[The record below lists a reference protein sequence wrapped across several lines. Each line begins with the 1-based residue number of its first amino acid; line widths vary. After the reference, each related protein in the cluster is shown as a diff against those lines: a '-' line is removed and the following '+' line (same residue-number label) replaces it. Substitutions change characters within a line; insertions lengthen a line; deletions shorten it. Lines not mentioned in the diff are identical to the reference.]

1 MKTDLKFH
9 SIAELVDLRRAN
21 MATANP
27 EYQRGQVWREE
38 QQKRLIDSVMR
49 GYQLPII
56 YLHFNEETAGGLIR
70 QSYHII
76 DGQQRITA
84 LYRFAEGA
92 FRLFAADDKLARFPR
107 FQQDQPCPWGNKY
120 FHELEE
126 DLQGRFLN
134 SELPVAYIT
143 TDNEN
148 EVRDLFVRLQQGVD
162 LNDQETRDAY
172 PGQFTEF
179 ILAIGG
185 KPQIDR
191 YPGHDFFQRVL
202 KMKPGRDRGR
212 TRRLASQIAMLFLER
227 RRRRSDHFIDIRKQ
241 AIDNYYYANLDFDSD
256 SDDCKRFRA
265 ILTKLNQLLGDG
277 TGPKLKA
284 HDAIHLTLFLDSI
297 WDDYTRSW
305 EASLQQAQAEFSALM
320 VQASLSAR
328 EGNPDETWLNYGV
341 WTRSNSDRGE
351 NIRRRH
357 RYYCRRMID
366 FLGNLTPKDPQRA
379 FNPLEREYIYWRD
392 RNCRRR
398 GCGAEVAWDEAE
410 IHHIR
415 PHSQGGRTELENGAL
430 LHKHCHE
437 PMLDPAEILPI
448 P

>member
-1 MKTDLKFH
+1 M
-9 SIAELVDLRRAN
+9 RRKE
-21 MATANP
+21 MVTANP
-27 EYQRGQVWREE
+27 EYQRGQVWSDK

-92 FRLFAADDKLARFPR
+92 FRLYTADDKLARFPR
-107 FQQDQPCPWGNKY
+107 FQQDQPCPWGGKY
-120 FHELEE
+120 FDELDE
-126 DLQGRFLN
+126 DLQGHFLK

-143 TDNEN
+143 TDDQN
-148 EVRDLFVRLQQGVD
+148 EVRDLFVRLQEGFA
-162 LNDQETRDAY
+162 LNDQERRDAY

-185 KPQIDR
+185 KPEIER

-202 KMKPGRDRGR
+202 RMKPSRDRGR
-212 TRRLASQIAMLFLER
+212 TRRLASQMAMLFLER
-227 RRRRSDHFIDIRKQ
+227 RREGPDHFTDIHRR
-241 AIDNYYYANLDFDSD
+241 AIDDYYYDNLDFDSN
-256 SDDCKRFRA
+256 SEDCKRFRA
-265 ILTKLNQLLGDG
+265 ILSKLDQLLANGA
-277 TGPKLKA
+277 GPTLKA
-284 HDAIHLTLFLDSI
+284 HDAIHLSLFLDSI
-297 WDDYTRSW
+297 WDGYTRSW
-305 EASLQQAQAEFSALM
+305 EASLQQAQAKFSALM
-320 VQASLSAR
+320 VQASISIR
-328 EGNPDETWLNYGV
+328 EGNPDETWSNYGV

-357 RYYCRRMID
+357 RYYCRRMIG
-366 FLGNLTPKDPQRA
+366 FLGNLTPKDRQRA

-392 RNCRRR
+392 SGKCRLR
-398 GCGAEVAWDEAE
+398 GCGAAVAWAEAE

-415 PHSQGGRTELENGAL
+415 PYSQGGRTELENGAL
-430 LHKHCHE
+430 LHSHCHKGR
-437 PMLDPAEILPI
+437 PDPAEILPI